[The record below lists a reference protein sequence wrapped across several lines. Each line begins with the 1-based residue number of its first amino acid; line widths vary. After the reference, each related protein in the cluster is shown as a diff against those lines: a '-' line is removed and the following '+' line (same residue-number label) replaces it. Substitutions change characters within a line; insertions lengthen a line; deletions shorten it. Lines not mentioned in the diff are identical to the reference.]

1 MIIREIFLIDDDRD
15 DTEIFREALESMDRD
30 LLYSSAINPIE
41 ALKDLRE
48 SDKYPDI
55 IFLDINMPRM
65 NGYEFLR
72 SVKNTKGLKEVPVIL
87 MSDPKKEFIIPHIKQ
102 YDKVGYMAKPLSFSG
117 LKSSLKQ
124 VLEITEKALS

>member
-1 MIIREIFLIDDDRD
+1 MRIKEIFLIDDDAD
-15 DTEIFREALESMDRD
+15 DTEIFLHAFESMGRD
-30 LLYSSAINPIE
+30 LLYSSSINPIN
-41 ALKDLRE
+41 ALKQLRE

-72 SVKNTKGLKEVPVIL
+72 SVKSTKGLKEVPVIL
-87 MSDPKKEFIIPHIKQ
+87 ISDPQKEFIIPHIRQ
-102 YDKVGYMAKPLSFSG
+102 YDKVGYMSKPVSFAS